1 MHMLSS
7 AIVRMEGD
15 HLYMTEFTQMDLK
28 GYVPAKLMNMVLS
41 GMAKASVADM
51 YAKLQKMPK

>member
-15 HLYMTEFTQMDLK
+15 RLHMTEFTQMDLK

-41 GMAKASVADM
+41 GMAKASVTDF
-51 YAKLQKMPK
+51 YAKL